1 MRTFNQTV
9 SADVALN
16 TDYTSPAIP
25 LRNIFMF
32 NIAAII
38 SDTPTGSIKLQ
49 VSNDPE
55 TNDTIPLVE
64 PPNWVDLLGSSF
76 SLTDEGETM
85 WNVHEVAFNY
95 VRVVYTDASSGSSNA
110 MMDIIV
116 NSKGV

>member
-1 MRTFNQTV
+1 MRTFNTTI
-9 SADVALN
+9 SNVALN

-25 LRNIFMF
+25 LKNIFMF

-38 SDTPTGSIKLQ
+38 SDTPTGTIKLQ

-64 PPNWVDLLGSSF
+64 PPNWVDLLDSSF

-95 VRVVYTDASSGSSNA
+95 VRVVYTDTSGGMSDA
-110 MMDIIV
+110 TMTIII
-116 NSKGV
+116 NSKGM

>member
-9 SADVALN
+9 STDVALN
-16 TDYTSPAIP
+16 ADYTSNAIP
-25 LRNIFMF
+25 LKNIFMF
-32 NIAAII
+32 NIAAIV
-38 SDTPTGSIKLQ
+38 SDTPTGTIKLQ

-76 SLTDEGETM
+76 SLSDEGETM

-95 VRVVYTDASSGSSNA
+95 VRVVYTDTSSGMSDA
-110 MMDIIV
+110 TMTIIF
-116 NSKGV
+116 NGKGV